1 MNCLV
6 YADQYVVA
14 VITKINDVP
23 SGRDDP
29 RDASKRAVEM
39 MNLTVAALSSPG
51 FVFKFHTQRLVAGV
65 AHPVMRRIPRKLVER
80 LKSLV
85 RKIKK

>member
-1 MNCLV
+1 
-6 YADQYVVA
+6 
-14 VITKINDVP
+14 
-23 SGRDDP
+23 
-29 RDASKRAVEM
+29 M
-39 MNLTVAALSSPG
+39 MNLAVAALSSPG
-51 FVFKFHTQRLVAGV
+51 FVFKFHTQRLLAGV